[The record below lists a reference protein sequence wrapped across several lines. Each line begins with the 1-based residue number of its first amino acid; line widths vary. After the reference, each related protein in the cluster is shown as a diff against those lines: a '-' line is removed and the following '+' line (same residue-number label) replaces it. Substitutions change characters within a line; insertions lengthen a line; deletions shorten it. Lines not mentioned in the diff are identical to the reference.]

1 MHGERVKFVYDSTH
15 RVEAQDVD
23 VPEIGHET
31 LNLLKT
37 PEYTSF

>member
-1 MHGERVKFVYDSTH
+1 MELVDECTH
-15 RVEAQDVD
+15 TVEAQDVD

-37 PEYTSF
+37 PECT